1 MINNK
6 YTPFEWISGLE
17 IENINVEENEE
28 NLDIVDN
35 IREKNE
41 ALINIR
47 LDVVNQAII
56 TDDNLDISYFDED
69 MISNIHQ
76 NTEDISLQ
84 IIEETYYTM
93 FVDIHDDIDDP
104 LTRLD
109 KILDDYIYNWEEY
122 YNIDENDE
130 KIEYT

>member
-1 MINNK
+1 M
-6 YTPFEWISGLE
+6 E

-109 KILDDYIYNWEEY
+109 KILDDYIYN
-122 YNIDENDE
+122 
-130 KIEYT
+130 